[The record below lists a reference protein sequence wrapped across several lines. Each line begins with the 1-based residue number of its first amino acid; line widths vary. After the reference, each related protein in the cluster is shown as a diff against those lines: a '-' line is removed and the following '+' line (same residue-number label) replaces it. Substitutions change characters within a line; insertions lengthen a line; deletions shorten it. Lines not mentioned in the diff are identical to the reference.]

1 MADLTIQDFIL
12 LPIYLFILSLLARY
26 IRKGFNDDPKLTFY
40 FKWGLRFKM
49 FIAIVFTLITN
60 FYMRGDSIDLYYGE
74 GKNFAEIISNNSQKI
89 DLLFMQGGDEPNS
102 LVNSW
107 NRGYLM
113 MESNYMVVKISVVL
127 CFLAFKKYMIVNMI
141 CAFIA
146 FLGSWNLFLFF
157 RKQRPQ
163 FEFAFAIACMGVPTV
178 VFWSS
183 GIGKDAIC
191 MASIG
196 FLTWALYK
204 LIVEKRKLL
213 LNLFIAA
220 VSVILIYFI
229 KTYILL
235 SYLPF
240 FFYYLLITTIKNN
253 PNRWLRI
260 AMRLVFP
267 LFFTGSVLY
276 LYFYGDDFFTKF
288 SSEEILNTVSHTQN
302 NFNAQA
308 KAFEGSYFT
317 LGEFDGSF
325 LGFMKLTPAAIGT
338 TFFRPFIW
346 EVRNLVMLL
355 SALESLLIIWFTLKN
370 FFSPARV
377 ANFFKKIFT
386 DTLVLYCLAFS
397 LFFGAF
403 VGMSSFNFGSLVRY
417 KIPCIPFYIIALT
430 IISGKSFLFEKK
442 VKNF

>member
-1 MADLTIQDFIL
+1 MADLSIWDFVL
-12 LPIYLFILSLLARY
+12 LPIYLFIINLFARQ
-26 IRKGFNDDPKLTFY
+26 IRKGFEDDPKLTFY
-40 FKWGLRFKM
+40 FKWGFRFKI
-49 FIAIVFTLITN
+49 FIAIAFTLITN
-60 FYMRGDSIDLYYGE
+60 YYMRGDSIDLYYGE

-89 DLLFMQGGDEPNS
+89 NLLFMQGGDEPNS

-113 MESNYMVVKISVVL
+113 IESNYLVVKISVIL
-127 CFLAFKKYMIVNMI
+127 CFLAFKKYMLVNMI
-141 CAFIA
+141 TAFIA

-204 LIVEKRKLL
+204 LIVEKRKLF
-213 LNLFIAA
+213 LNLFITVIA
-220 VSVILIYFI
+220 VTLIYVI
-229 KTYILL
+229 KVYILL

-240 FFYYLLITTIKNN
+240 FLYYLLITNIKNN
-253 PNRWLRI
+253 PNKLLRI
-260 AMRLVFP
+260 ALRLVFP
-267 LFFTGSVLY
+267 LFFLGSILY

-288 SSEEILNTVSHTQN
+288 SSDEILDTVSRTQN

-308 KAFEGSYFT
+308 KTFEGSYFT
-317 LGEFDGSF
+317 LGEFDGSV
-325 LGFMKLTPAAIGT
+325 LGFLKLTPAAIGT

-377 ANFFKKIFT
+377 GNFFKKIFT

-417 KIPCIPFYIIALT
+417 KIPCIPFFIIALT
-430 IISGKSFLFEKK
+430 LISGKSFLFDKKEKK
-442 VKNF
+442 A

>member
-1 MADLTIQDFIL
+1 
-12 LPIYLFILSLLARY
+12 
-26 IRKGFNDDPKLTFY
+26 
-40 FKWGLRFKM
+40 M

-60 FYMRGDSIDLYYGE
+60 FYMCGDSIDLYYGE
-74 GKNFAEIISNNSQKI
+74 GKNFAEIISDNSQKI
-89 DLLFMQGGDEPNS
+89 DLLFMQGGEEPNS

-113 MESNYMVVKISVVL
+113 IESNYMVVKISIIL
-127 CFLAFKKYMIVNMI
+127 CFLAFKKYMLVNMI

-163 FEFAFAIACMGVPTV
+163 FESAFAIACMGVPTV
-178 VFWSS
+178 IFWSS
-183 GIGKDAIC
+183 GISKDSIC

-204 LIVEKRKLL
+204 LIVKRQKPL
-213 LNLFIAA
+213 LNLLIA
-220 VSVILIYFI
+220 SVTVTLIFFI
-229 KTYILL
+229 KSYILL

-240 FFYYLLITTIKNN
+240 FFYYLLITNIKNN
-253 PNRWLRI
+253 PNQLLRI
-260 AMRLVFP
+260 ALRLVFP
-267 LFFTGSVLY
+267 LFFTGSIFY
-276 LYFYGDDFFTKF
+276 LYFYGDDFFTTF
-288 SSEEILNTVSHTQN
+288 SSEEILDTVSRTQN

-308 KAFEGSYFT
+308 RAFEGSYFT
-317 LGEFDGSF
+317 LGDFDGSF
-325 LGFMKLTPAAIGT
+325 LGFIKLTPAAIGT
-338 TFFRPFIW
+338 TFFRPFVW
-346 EVRNLVMLL
+346 EARNIVMLL
-355 SALESLLIIWFTLKN
+355 SALESLLILWFTLKN

-377 ANFFKKIFT
+377 ANFFTKIFT

-430 IISGKSFLFEKK
+430 LISGKSFLFEKK
-442 VKNF
+442 VKNI